1 MRHILQTC
9 LTKKTEFV
17 PFKKL
22 LERPPVGKTCSSY
35 TNVLLEPKIF
45 HLMFDSVA
53 FPVMRFFGLI
63 WFNAA
68 DVMWSTLHQFVYQL
82 IGLSLKQTGPIS
94 VQLMSSLSC
103 WSVAALSLTGWES
116 SQHFA
121 TPPLRRNSIPTTSHY
136 PDQSGA
142 SDWLKFCFNQSEAP
156 RRVVTRDQYGISALV
171 PQTSFHEENNVGVAR
186 KFRLHHLHKNSCG
199 LATLLLLLDKR
210 ECSEGI

>member
-1 MRHILQTC
+1 MSIAVRPWPKPETAQEAVNKSRFLERSWYFFIYTCFDVAHVRHILQTC
-9 LTKKTEFV
+9 LAKKNFAVFLKIEFV
-17 PFKKL
+17 PLKKL

-45 HLMFDSVA
+45 HLMFNSVT

-68 DVMWSTLHQFVYQL
+68 DVMWSTLHQFVYQF

-94 VQLMSSLSC
+94 VQLMSSLWC
-103 WSVAALSLTGWES
+103 WSFAALSLTGWES

-121 TPPLRRNSIPTTSHY
+121 TPPLRRNSIPTTRHY

-142 SDWLKFCFNQSEAP
+142 SDWLKFCFNQSEAL
-156 RRVVTRDQYGISALV
+156 R
-171 PQTSFHEENNVGVAR
+171 
-186 KFRLHHLHKNSCG
+186 
-199 LATLLLLLDKR
+199 
-210 ECSEGI
+210 